1 MPKHSRRMKGC
12 GKQMKGGNGAA
23 EYGQSVYGGM
33 GQQHAGPDGSIAVN
47 GSSTPMVPGPAGP
60 AGAAGPAGPAQK
72 GGRRKKKNQSGGK
85 TILGDLAVPA
95 GLLYL
100 QQRATKKRGGK
111 SKKQQSRKSRGSRRN
126 R

>member
-33 GQQHAGPDGSIAVN
+33 GQQHAGTDGSIAVN
-47 GSSTPMVPGPAGP
+47 SGSTPMVPAAAAGGAGP
-60 AGAAGPAGPAQK
+60 AGTAQQ

>member
-1 MPKHSRRMKGC
+1 MKGC

-23 EYGQSVYGGM
+23 EHGLSVYGGM
-33 GQQHAGPDGSIAVN
+33 GQQHAGAGGSIALN
-47 GSSTPMVPGPAGP
+47 GGSTGLAAA
-60 AGAAGPAGPAQK
+60 AGAAPSGAAPSGLQQ

-85 TILGDLAVPA
+85 TLLGDLAVPA